1 MRYSGKY
8 THGEVENAR
17 ARCTFGDE
25 GTESALLGP
34 AYRKEHKDKRR
45 KENREKGAKAS
56 VPWRA
61 MFGKGQGRGK
71 PPTNADNIIADSFVF
86 TIINQD
92 PTKTRA
98 TLNGKDL
105 GYHKQ
110 MMDASDSKTILGFAR
125 LFYISLYHKEPG
137 SRWLADLRDD
147 LRRNEG
153 SALFSG
159 YGWEL
164 RYTDHE
170 GEEHFYFKN

>member
-1 MRYSGKY
+1 MRYAGKY
-8 THGEVENAR
+8 TYREVENAR

-25 GTESALLGP
+25 GTMSAILGP
-34 AYRKEHKDKRR
+34 AYRKEHKDERR
-45 KENREKGAKAS
+45 NENREKGAKAS
-56 VPWRA
+56 LPWRA
-61 MFGKGQGRGK
+61 MFGESQGRGMAG
-71 PPTNADNIIADSFVF
+71 TNVDNIIADSFVF

-105 GYHKQ
+105 GYRKQ
-110 MMDASDSKTILGFAR
+110 IMDASDSKTILGFAR
-125 LFYISLYHKEPG
+125 LFYISLHDKEPN
-137 SRWLADLRDD
+137 SRWLADLRKN
-147 LRRNEG
+147 LRKKEG
-153 SALFSG
+153 STLFSG